1 MEFLIGDPAALVRTL
16 VVGLLAYAALV
27 VMVRVSGKRTLSQ
40 LNAFDLIVT
49 VALGSTLAT
58 ILLSNDTSLAQGLV
72 AFAIL
77 AVAQL
82 AITWGSLRS
91 ERLARAVKSEPTALV
106 YRGRIL
112 REQMDRERVL
122 EIGAAGRP
130 ARERRRRSV
139 GRRPRRP
146 RDLGSTSRSSRL
158 PADGDPPGAGDGG
171 ARHRPVPGGGTIRG
185 RRATAPSVA
194 VVRIGARP
202 RDADPGR
209 AAAWSSA
216 MTSLTSTPSRR
227 MNDVR

>member
-1 MEFLIGDPAALVRTL
+1 MEFLVGDPAALGRTL
-16 VVGLLAYAALV
+16 VVGLLAYASLI
-27 VMVRVSGKRTLSQ
+27 VMLRISGKRTLSQ

-72 AFAIL
+72 AFALL

-122 EIGAAGRP
+122 ESELLAVLRANGIGDPSMVDLVVLETSG
-130 ARERRRRSV
+130 EFSV
-139 GRRPRRP
+139 VPSLP
-146 RDLGSTSRSSRL
+146 TDATALGSAKRVTGLS
-158 PADGDPPGAGDGG
+158 DGAGSPD
-171 ARHRPVPGGGTIRG
+171 RRG
-185 RRATAPSVA
+185 
-194 VVRIGARP
+194 
-202 RDADPGR
+202 
-209 AAAWSSA
+209 
-216 MTSLTSTPSRR
+216 
-227 MNDVR
+227 

>member
-1 MEFLIGDPAALVRTL
+1 MEFLIGDPAALGRTL

-27 VMVRVSGKRTLSQ
+27 AMVRVSGKRTLSQ

-122 EIGAAGRP
+122 ESELLAVLRANGIGDPTTVDLVVLETSG
-130 ARERRRRSV
+130 EFSV
-139 GRRPRRP
+139 VPSLPTDPRA
-146 RDLGSTSRSSRL
+146 LGSAERVTGLPDGVGTMRSSE
-158 PADGDPPGAGDGG
+158 
-171 ARHRPVPGGGTIRG
+171 
-185 RRATAPSVA
+185 
-194 VVRIGARP
+194 
-202 RDADPGR
+202 
-209 AAAWSSA
+209 
-216 MTSLTSTPSRR
+216 
-227 MNDVR
+227 